1 MRRAIRHGKKLDIHE
16 PFFYKLLEP
25 LAEQMGQAYPEL
37 IEQKNHIED
46 VIKQEEI
53 RFSVTLDQGME
64 ILEEAILSMENDEL
78 PGEVVFKLYDT
89 YGFPV
94 DLTNDIARERNFSI
108 DLKGFDEHMKS
119 QKIRARKANKFSGAE
134 EKKL

>member
-1 MRRAIRHGKKLDIHE
+1 
-16 PFFYKLLEP
+16 
-25 LAEQMGQAYPEL
+25 MGQAYPEL

-134 EKKL
+134 EKIMN